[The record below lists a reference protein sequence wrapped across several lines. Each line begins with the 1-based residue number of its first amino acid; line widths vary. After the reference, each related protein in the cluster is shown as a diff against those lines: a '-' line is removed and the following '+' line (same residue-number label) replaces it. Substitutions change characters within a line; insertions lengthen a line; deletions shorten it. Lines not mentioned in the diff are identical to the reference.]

1 MKQIPGGNF
10 KIARKI
16 YDSRLWLKPPLFL
29 RVWIFILGKANH
41 SDNEKNGIVYK
52 RGELITTY
60 DQIIKGV
67 SYIENKKRIF
77 PTIKQIRVILAWLE
91 SEKMILVNPLQALLP
106 TGADPTA
113 HTRAY
118 LGIRIVVINY
128 DTYQRDQNYKGR
140 HRGRPFSPQ
149 GHNNNNEEE
158 RNIYMSDSDFDLFY
172 KSYPR
177 HEAKKKAQEV
187 WKKINPDNG
196 LFEKIMAALDN
207 QKRSK
212 WQGVEKKYI
221 PLPATWLNGRRW
233 EDEIPEVK
241 RSSW

>member
-128 DTYQRDQNYKGR
+128 DTYQRDHNYKGR

-149 GHNNNNEEE
+149 GHNNNN
-158 RNIYMSDSDFDLFY
+158 
-172 KSYPR
+172 
-177 HEAKKKAQEV
+177 
-187 WKKINPDNG
+187 
-196 LFEKIMAALDN
+196 
-207 QKRSK
+207 
-212 WQGVEKKYI
+212 
-221 PLPATWLNGRRW
+221 
-233 EDEIPEVK
+233 
-241 RSSW
+241 